1 MHPSYYYGAH
11 ACMAQRP
18 GAAPRRTAVAAG
30 GGQLIVPRHVSIVS
44 RRQADVPLDAVTRY

>member
-44 RRQADVPLDAVTRY
+44 RRQAEVPLDAVTRY